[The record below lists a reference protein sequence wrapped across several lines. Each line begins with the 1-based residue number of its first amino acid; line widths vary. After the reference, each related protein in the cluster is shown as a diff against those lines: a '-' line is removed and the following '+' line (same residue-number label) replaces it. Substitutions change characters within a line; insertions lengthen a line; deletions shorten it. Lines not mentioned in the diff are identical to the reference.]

1 MMSSSLQ
8 DKTDPV
14 TPSSPGA
21 PSVRRERRA
30 PAGLKDAASIAAV
43 WIALIAATTIVRPDF
58 LSGQTLL
65 AVTFTMSIAGILAVS
80 QALIVISG
88 GLLDLSLPMALTLSA
103 WATVTALNN
112 GLPTPAAV
120 VIGIAAGAGWGLMNG
135 LIVVYGKL
143 NPIIVTLA
151 TGFGGLAIMLIFF
164 KSAQIP
170 STSDLRAYGLGR
182 FLGLPNIF
190 WPMLVVIALA
200 GLALTV
206 TRWGRHLVAVGGNP
220 AAAKARGISLK
231 RTRLGVFSGAGAVA
245 GLAGVMFSAVNP
257 SFTPNA
263 GAGFQLIVIGAVI
276 LAGISL
282 SGGKGNLLVLVLS
295 IGFLATIPTSI
306 AFFGLAPA
314 WALVFQGALLIIAV
328 GIDGYRLKRTAR

>member
-1 MMSSSLQ
+1 
-8 DKTDPV
+8 
-14 TPSSPGA
+14 
-21 PSVRRERRA
+21 
-30 PAGLKDAASIAAV
+30 
-43 WIALIAATTIVRPDF
+43 LIVATTIVRPDF
-58 LSGQTLL
+58 LSTQTLL
-65 AVTFTMSIAGILAVS
+65 AVTFTMSISGILAVS

-88 GLLDLSLPMALTLSA
+88 GLLDLSLPVALVISA

-112 GLPTPAAV
+112 GVPDFVAIL
-120 VIGIAAGAGWGLMNG
+120 IGILTGAAWGGLNG
-135 LIVVYGKL
+135 LIVVFGKL

-170 STSDLRAYGLGR
+170 STSGLRAYGLGR

-190 WPMLVVIALA
+190 WPMVIVIVLAGIALA
-200 GLALTV
+200 Y
-206 TRWGRHLVAVGGNP
+206 TRWGRHLVAVGGN
-220 AAAKARGISLK
+220 AQAAKARGINL
-231 RTRLGVFSGAGAVA
+231 RRMRLATFIGAGAVA
-245 GLAGVMFSAVNP
+245 GLAGVMFSAVTP

-263 GAGFQLIVIGAVI
+263 GASFQLIVIGAVI

-282 SGGKGNLLVLVLS
+282 SGGKGNLLVLILS
-295 IGFLATIPTSI
+295 VGFLATIPTSI